1 MKLNL
6 RLTFRGGFEVVI
18 LQDGIQAELEADVK
32 GPRWRLRWNLR
43 SVQVRRRGV
52 KVELDAD
59 VTGGVEVEADV
70 GSETRPGEG
79 LQG

>member
-1 MKLNL
+1 M
-6 RLTFRGGFEVVI
+6 I

-43 SVQVRRRGV
+43 SVQVWRRGV
-52 KVELDAD
+52 KIELDAD
-59 VTGGVEVEADV
+59 VKGGSEVEVEVEVDV
-70 GSETRPGEG
+70 GSEIRPGEG